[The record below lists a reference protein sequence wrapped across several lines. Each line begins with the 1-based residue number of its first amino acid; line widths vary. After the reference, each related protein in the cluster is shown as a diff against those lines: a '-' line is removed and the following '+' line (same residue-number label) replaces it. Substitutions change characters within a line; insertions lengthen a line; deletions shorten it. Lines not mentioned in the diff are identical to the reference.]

1 MPPLDY
7 TQLGVGAIVCMLMG
21 WGISKLISGDVVPR
35 KVMDELVGILKD
47 RIAQEVSDKETLAK
61 QNDVLAQALQ
71 ASNAQ
76 LAASQQLIQSLIQE
90 D

>member
-7 TQLGVGAIVCMLMG
+7 TQLGVAAIVCMLMG